1 MEHLTLKAVVT
12 TTDQGVFEAVISTEA
27 VDREKDVVRADAMV
41 EALRK
46 WNRPIPLAWNHGTN
60 AEDIFGAIDSQSVKN
75 VDGEVVASGEVDL
88 ESDTGREAWRSFKNR
103 TIGFSF
109 GYLIL
114 TAGKRKGG
122 GRDITGLDVFEIT
135 ATPTP
140 MNNATRVLST
150 KAAPPT
156 AEKLREDANRVQR
169 EAEEEQ
175 LPDVP
180 PPPLDPEPTPDDLKK
195 ELLQVKARLAEA
207 EETRKEP
214 PRDPAELRKE
224 ASRVLRQDEK
234 ERLPAVPTGDPAP
247 EPVKAESFLDQAEVD
262 GAQTGLLKAV
272 WTAAYI
278 NDLPDGA
285 FLHIESGGTK
295 DSDGKTTPRSLRH
308 FPYKDADGN
317 IDLPHLRNAL
327 ARIPQSNLPAS
338 VKEELTRKAQRIL
351 DSQKASDR
359 DAMDRKAKRVAREAE
374 EERIPHVPDPEPTP
388 QVNLET
394 ELQEVK
400 TLLAE
405 MREGLEDLKKKAERT
420 AKEPRA
426 RAVDPLREQA
436 EAVAL
441 EQASGGESLRK
452 PPRKVTAKP
461 PELLPLEELKQRTR
475 DEILVH
481 LSGDIT

>member
-1 MEHLTLKAVVT
+1 MLHKTFDLLETKADGDSGEFTAIV
-12 TTDQGVFEAVISTEA
+12 STFGN
-27 VDREKDVVRADAMV
+27 VDRVGDRIMPGAWTKTLAEWSQSGD
-41 EALRK
+41 
-46 WNRPIPLAWNHGTN
+46 PIPIILAHQW
-60 AEDIFGAIDSQSVKN
+60 EDPMAHIGIARPEDVKQ
-75 VDGEVVASGEVDL
+75 VAQGLQV
-88 ESDTGREAWRSFKNR
+88 TGK
-103 TIGFSF
+103 
-109 GYLIL
+109 
-114 TAGKRKGG
+114 
-122 GRDITGLDVFEIT
+122 LDVEDNPVAKQVYKLMKRRSLKEFSIGYDVPEGGEKRAKDGANEISEIT
-135 ATPTP
+135 
-140 MNNATRVLST
+140 
-150 KAAPPT
+150 
-156 AEKLREDANRVQR
+156 
-169 EAEEEQ
+169 
-175 LPDVP
+175 
-180 PPPLDPEPTPDDLKK
+180 
-195 ELLQVKARLAEA
+195 LAECGPCLKGVDPKTELQEVKSALHTQVLPGA
-207 EETRKEP
+207 EQQ
-214 PRDPAELRKE
+214 RKE
-224 ASRVLRQDEK
+224 ASRVQRESEE
-234 ERLPAVPTGDPAP
+234 ERLPAVPASESEP
-247 EPVKAESFLDQAEVD
+247 EPVKPETFIDTAELN

-374 EERIPHVPDPEPTP
+374 EERLPHVPDPEPAP

-441 EQASGGESLRK
+441 EEASGGESLRK
-452 PPRKVTAKP
+452 PPRKVTTKP